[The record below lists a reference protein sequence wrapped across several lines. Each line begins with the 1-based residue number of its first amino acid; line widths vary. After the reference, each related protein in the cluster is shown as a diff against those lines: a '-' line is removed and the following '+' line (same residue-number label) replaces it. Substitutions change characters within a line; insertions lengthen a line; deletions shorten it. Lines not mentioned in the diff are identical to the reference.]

1 MTMNKD
7 TNVKADVQSLS
18 DTNEARPRYHIFELT
33 AGAIA
38 VIALLAMM
46 VLVFA
51 DVIGRYLFA
60 APIAG
65 AYQLGS
71 SFMVILL
78 FAGLPV
84 VTSQESHLTVGFTD
98 NMFNQRGKYIQRSAI
113 NILSGLLMAT
123 VCWRLWEQGEY
134 FTIYP
139 EVLEIIDIPLAVFC
153 YFMSVMSGLTTV
165 IHFGIAF
172 RYVKCLSA
180 DKNG

>member
-1 MTMNKD
+1 MREEMNTGD
-7 TNVKADVQSLS
+7 NVANTPEMDGVKAH
-18 DTNEARPRYHIFELT
+18 YHILELT

-46 VLVFA
+46 TLVFA

-71 SFMVILL
+71 TFMVILL

-98 NMFNQRGKYIQRSAI
+98 NMFPRRGKYIQRCAV
-113 NILSGLLMAT
+113 NILSGLIMAV
-123 VCWRLWEQGEY
+123 VCWRLWEQAGY

-139 EVLEIIDIPLAVFC
+139 EVLEIVDIPIAVFC
-153 YFMSVMSGLTTV
+153 RFMSVMSGLTMV
-165 IHFGIAF
+165 IHFGIAL
-172 RYVKCLSA
+172 RYARQLSA
-180 DKNG
+180 PDGR

>member
-1 MTMNKD
+1 MKEDVNTRNDVPD
-7 TNVKADVQSLS
+7 TPEMDGAKA
-18 DTNEARPRYHIFELT
+18 RYHIFELT

-46 VLVFA
+46 TLVFA

-71 SFMVILL
+71 TFMVILL

-98 NMFNQRGKYIQRSAI
+98 NMFPRRGKYVQRAAV
-113 NILSGLLMAT
+113 NILSGLIMAV
-123 VCWRLWEQGEY
+123 VCWRLWEQAGY
-134 FTIYP
+134 FTTYP
-139 EVLEIIDIPLAVFC
+139 EVLEIVNIPIAVFC
-153 YFMSVMSGLTTV
+153 RFMSVMSGLTTV

-172 RYVKCLSA
+172 RYARQLSA
-180 DKNG
+180 AAGR

>member
-1 MTMNKD
+1 MKKD
-7 TNVKADVQSLS
+7 INVKADVQNPPDMNL
-18 DTNEARPRYHIFELT
+18 AKGHYHIFELT

-46 VLVFA
+46 TLVFA

-60 APIAG
+60 APIVG

-71 SFMVILL
+71 TFMVILL

-98 NMFNQRGKYIQRSAI
+98 NMFPRRGRYIQRSAI
-113 NILSGLLMAT
+113 NILSGLIMAT
-123 VCWRLWEQGEY
+123 VCWRLWEQGGY

-139 EVLEIIDIPLAVFC
+139 EVLEIVDIPLAVFC
-153 YFMSVMSGLTTV
+153 YFMSVMTGLTTV

-172 RYVKCLSA
+172 RYVKQLLSPA
-180 DKNG
+180 RQ